1 MRKPLIAAGGI
12 AAAALLAF
20 SQTRPSISQIRG
32 PVVAD
37 GKILALVNG
46 RIAIVGLGAGVQLV
60 QVGSGYELRA
70 APQPVSEMRLSRSA
84 AGAWTFPSSCPGPVV
99 YRNGLRQWPR
109 LDYAIEQGGIRFSDS
124 QGDPSEPDDVV
135 VAECH

>member
-1 MRKPLIAAGGI
+1 MRKTLIAAGGI

-20 SQTRPSISQIRG
+20 AQTRPSISQIRG
-32 PVVAD
+32 PVIAD
-37 GKILALVNG
+37 AKLVALVNG
-46 RIAIVGLGAGVQLV
+46 RLVTVGLGAGVQLV
-60 QVGSGYELRA
+60 QVGSGYELRS
-70 APQPVSEMRLSRSA
+70 APQPVSEVRLSRSA

-109 LDYAIEQGGIRFSDS
+109 LDYAIEQGAVRFSDP

-135 VAECH
+135 IAECH